1 MDTLATST
9 VVLLFMWKV
18 YFGTLIKCTK
28 DVGEGG
34 LFQMR
39 NMQKESKNHSYL
51 LNWHYFYK
59 TIIYSWKLY
68 GNCAFQ

>member
-34 LFQMR
+34 LF
-39 NMQKESKNHSYL
+39 
-51 LNWHYFYK
+51 
-59 TIIYSWKLY
+59 
-68 GNCAFQ
+68 